1 MSKIYSFAALAVLV
15 SSLNLVARTH
25 APQTAKQGSTVAM
38 QEQSE
43 VAHVE
48 KLFLGAQWT
57 HPAPITWSSRLD
69 VRWDARWGMTPQYA
83 V

>member
-1 MSKIYSFAALAVLV
+1 
-15 SSLNLVARTH
+15 
-25 APQTAKQGSTVAM
+25 M

-48 KLFLGAQWT
+48 KLFIGAQWT

-69 VRWDARWGMTPQYA
+69 VRWDARWGTTPQYA